1 MNLKDSKNMEKE
13 DRMLLAN
20 IEDKI
25 RQSEDRYMITF
36 SSFLD
41 LRQRSL
47 AETVLKTRKDLN
59 YGFYGGYENAE
70 RVICAFF
77 PEGFLVGESAA
88 QHFSSIPGENPL
100 SVIRALRKK
109 GSPELSHRDYL
120 GALMGLGIRRE
131 AVGDILVREDGADLI
146 GLREMA
152 GCVLLIY
159 GSAGRAVLELS
170 EIPAGDLIWE
180 ENAPREI
187 VESVA
192 SLRLDNLV
200 SAAFSVSRSKAAEAA
215 AAGLIFVDG
224 IHVKKPDRLMREG
237 EKIVFRGKGKA
248 VFSGVRGKSGKG
260 RIMVSI
266 EKYK

>member
-146 GLREMA
+146 VLKEMA
-152 GCVLLIY
+152 GFVLMNY
-159 GSAGRAVLELS
+159 GRAGRTVLELS

-180 ENAPREI
+180 ENAPR
-187 VESVA
+187 
-192 SLRLDNLV
+192 
-200 SAAFSVSRSKAAEAA
+200 K
-215 AAGLIFVDG
+215 
-224 IHVKKPDRLMREG
+224 
-237 EKIVFRGKGKA
+237 
-248 VFSGVRGKSGKG
+248 
-260 RIMVSI
+260 
-266 EKYK
+266 

>member
-109 GSPELSHRDYL
+109 GSPELSH
-120 GALMGLGIRRE
+120 I
-131 AVGDILVREDGADLI
+131 
-146 GLREMA
+146 
-152 GCVLLIY
+152 VL
-159 GSAGRAVLELS
+159 
-170 EIPAGDLIWE
+170 
-180 ENAPREI
+180 
-187 VESVA
+187 
-192 SLRLDNLV
+192 
-200 SAAFSVSRSKAAEAA
+200 K
-215 AAGLIFVDG
+215 
-224 IHVKKPDRLMREG
+224 
-237 EKIVFRGKGKA
+237 
-248 VFSGVRGKSGKG
+248 
-260 RIMVSI
+260 
-266 EKYK
+266 

>member
-77 PEGFLVGESAA
+77 PEGFLVDESAA

-100 SVIRALRKK
+100 SVIRGLRMMV
-109 GSPELSHRDYL
+109 SPDLSH
-120 GALMGLGIRRE
+120 
-131 AVGDILVREDGADLI
+131 
-146 GLREMA
+146 
-152 GCVLLIY
+152 
-159 GSAGRAVLELS
+159 
-170 EIPAGDLIWE
+170 
-180 ENAPREI
+180 
-187 VESVA
+187 
-192 SLRLDNLV
+192 
-200 SAAFSVSRSKAAEAA
+200 
-215 AAGLIFVDG
+215 
-224 IHVKKPDRLMREG
+224 
-237 EKIVFRGKGKA
+237 
-248 VFSGVRGKSGKG
+248 
-260 RIMVSI
+260 
-266 EKYK
+266 

>member
-146 GLREMA
+146 VLKEMA
-152 GCVLLIY
+152 GFVLMNY
-159 GSAGRAVLELS
+159 GRAGRAVLELS
-170 EIPAGDLIWE
+170 EIPVGDLIWE

-200 SAAFSVSRSKAAEAA
+200 SVDLCGWNPCEKAGSSY
-215 AAGLIFVDG
+215 AGRGENRFPRKRQGGIFRCQGKKRQGPDHGVD
-224 IHVKKPDRLMREG
+224 
-237 EKIVFRGKGKA
+237 
-248 VFSGVRGKSGKG
+248 
-260 RIMVSI
+260 
-266 EKYK
+266 